1 MKHFLLFVVAIA
13 ILLPLSSLRADES
26 DIDKLSLL
34 LGASNAGTE
43 FLMTFHPCWEDPGPN
58 NAIRIYVASLYK
70 TKVTLSIPGLAITI
84 VKETI
89 PNDVIEFALT
99 PAVAQAYS
107 KGNGGLPIRPQ
118 PSQVWAGRA
127 IVITA
132 DDPIICYGMTRY
144 KYTSDG
150 YMALPINVLG
160 TDYQVASY
168 EDPTSNTS
176 QFLPSYTSIV
186 GAYDNTTVNFKLGG
200 FETMMIIKET
210 GDTMRAGQSMSKMI
224 HKGDVWLIAGVG
236 PFNDL
241 TGSNVNADKPV
252 AVISGNFCAYIP
264 SHIAACDYIIEQELP
279 IYNWGKNY
287 LVAPIQAR
295 KNHSIV
301 KIFAAE
307 DMTQYSINGIP
318 AGTIQFAGGFKSRGY
333 IETRTGSD
341 ATPKPARISSDK
353 AINVV
358 QYNPGQQDDGV
369 ESDPFQMQI
378 LPVEQFQTDIIFNTP
393 GIKGGFGF
401 NDNFI
406 NIVYLA
412 KADGTI
418 PEDLMFAE
426 AKAEELNWISVKNI
440 SSSPGTPF
448 YGEEKDGRQYYSKTL
463 KLDHDGVYRMKAD
476 EPFAVYAYG
485 YDSFDSYGYPAS
497 GRLLDMSSDDSL
509 APEIDYEMDEKGNIT
524 GVVRDVAQPSSK
536 ISKDGDEVQE
546 SNAAG
551 LSSVRLINALS
562 DNYKLEYTPFIPGID
577 NETNFQINVHNKYK
591 SSKAVL
597 AVTDRRGNDKI
608 VEFSIVASPAPT
620 IVSTETNF
628 GKLKSGKFEELEFT
642 LTNVESMST
651 VPANSIIFS
660 KNDPQFEI
668 INNIESN
675 KIFEP
680 GEEHKFQVRFNAR
693 NMNEDDIK
701 KIEGKFANQIGIKLE
716 NDDVIYFDNLLAEV
730 ANPRFDIVGTNFY
743 TQMAGEPVKDSYV
756 LITNM
761 GSVDLL
767 ITGIEIGG
775 SPVFSFDLPT
785 VSEEEPFILPAGE
798 VYKIAVKFTPT
809 EPGEF
814 EATLKV
820 ITDAYVVRDEA
831 KVTGVAIPSSV
842 IDDKLFG
849 GTFAVN
855 YDGASITFR
864 SEHDATI
871 SGMKVYDLNG
881 RTLFTSELTNSVN
894 SYSAAVPG
902 LTSGVYMLHLK
913 INGIWMSKKISL

>member
-43 FLMTFHPCWEDPGPN
+43 FLMTFHPCWETQGPN

-70 TKVTLSIPGLAITI
+70 TKVTLSIPGFAITI

-89 PNDVIEFALT
+89 PNDVIEFTLKPT
-99 PAVAQAYS
+99 EAQVYS
-107 KGNGGLPIRPQ
+107 KSDFVAPQ
-118 PSQVWAGRA
+118 PSQVWEKRA
-127 IVITA
+127 IIITA
-132 DDPIICYGMTRY
+132 EDPIICYGVTRFQ
-144 KYTSDG
+144 YTSDG

-168 EDPTSNTS
+168 ADPTNNTG

-200 FETMMIIKET
+200 FETMRIIKEN
-210 GDTMRAGQSMSKMI
+210 GDELKAGQSMTKMI

-236 PFNDL
+236 QFNDL

-264 SHIAACDYIIEQELP
+264 THIAACDYIIEQELP
-279 IYNWGKNY
+279 IYNWGKSY
-287 LVAPIQAR
+287 LVSPIAYR
-295 KNHSIV
+295 KKPALV
-301 KIFAAE
+301 KVFAAE
-307 DMTQYSINGIP
+307 ANTNFSIDGIP
-318 AGTIQFAGGFKSRGY
+318 AGKIHTAGGFKDKGY
-333 IETRTGSD
+333 IETRIAMD
-341 ATPKPARISSDK
+341 TPKPARISSNK

-358 QYNPGQQDDGV
+358 QYNPGQMDDGV

-378 LPVEQFQTDIIFNTP
+378 MPVEQFQTDVIFNTP

-401 NDNFI
+401 NDNYI

-418 PEDLMFAE
+418 PDDLMFAE
-426 AKAEELNWISVKNI
+426 AKAEELNWIPVKNI
-440 SSSPGTPF
+440 SPSQGTPF

-485 YDSFDSYGYPAS
+485 YDWYDSYGFPAS
-497 GRLLDMSSDDSL
+497 GRLIDMSSDDSL
-509 APEIDYEMDEKGNIT
+509 APEIDYEMDENGNIT
-524 GVVRDVAQPSSK
+524 GVVRDVTQPISK
-536 ISKDGDEVQE
+536 VSKDGDEVQT
-546 SNAAG
+546 SNASG

-577 NETNFQINVHNKYK
+577 NETNFQINVVNKYK

-608 VEFSIVASPAPT
+608 VEFSIKATPVPT
-620 IVSTETNF
+620 IVSTETYF
-628 GKLKSGKFEELEFT
+628 GKLKSGKFEELEFA
-642 LTNVESMST
+642 LTNNESMST
-651 VPANSIIFS
+651 VPVNSIVFQ
-660 KNDPQFEI
+660 KNDTQFEI
-668 INNIESN
+668 INNIEEN
-675 KIFEP
+675 TVLKP

-701 KIEGKFANQIGIKLE
+701 KIEGAFSNQIGIKLA
-716 NDDVIYFDNLLAEV
+716 DGDVQYFDYLTAEV
-730 ANPRFDIVGTNFY
+730 ANPRLQVTGTDFA
-743 TQMAGEPVKDSYV
+743 TQAAGEPVKDRYV
-756 LITNM
+756 RITNPSM
-761 GSVDLL
+761 VDMFVTGFEVTGSSEF
-767 ITGIEIGG
+767 T
-775 SPVFSFDLPT
+775 FALPT
-785 VSEEEPFILPAGE
+785 VSEEEPLVVAAGRE
-798 VYKIAVKFTPT
+798 YNIVTSFTPT
-809 EPGEF
+809 APGEF
-814 EATLKV
+814 AATLKV
-820 ITDAYVVRDEA
+820 ISDGYVIKDEA
-831 KVTGVAIPSSV
+831 QITGVAIPSSV

-849 GTFAVN
+849 GTFSVN

-864 SEHDATI
+864 SEHDATL

-881 RTLFTSELTNSVN
+881 RTLFNSELTNNVN